1 MTQFLVLYNSE
12 MSAGDQMAGATAEEA
27 KAGMDAWMA
36 WAGEAGDKVIDLGMP
51 VQPKVLVTANSTT
64 ESTSKTAGYSILH
77 GETEDD
83 VSALLAKHPH
93 LQVPGNSIEV
103 LEILPMPGM

>member
-1 MTQFLVLYNSE
+1 MSQFLVLYNSL
-12 MSAGDQMAGATAEEA
+12 MSADEQMAGATPEQA

-36 WAGEAGDKVIDLGMP
+36 WAGEAGDAVIDLGMP
-51 VQPKVLVTANSTT
+51 VQPKLLVTADNTT

-77 GETEDD
+77 GESEDD

-93 LQVPGNSIEV
+93 LQVSGNSIEV

>member
-1 MTQFLVLYNSE
+1 MKKFLVLYKAPTASFE
-12 MSAGDQMAGATAEEA
+12 QMMKATPEQQ
-27 KAGMDAWMA
+27 KSGMDAWMA

-51 VQPKVLVTANSTT
+51 VQPKLLVTADGTT
-64 ESTSKTAGYSILH
+64 ESVSKAGGYSILH
-77 GETEDD
+77 GANEDE